1 MLVIQE
7 GLWKFWPITAT
18 EVGKS
23 GVTEHSYFESTHG
36 NSVQTRMKYER
47 QVQVNLNTYQ
57 YSRRGFEFP
66 IAQVTSIVKRL
77 AVEGLC
83 VRR

>member
-23 GVTEHSYFESTHG
+23 GVTEHPYFESTNG
-36 NSVQTRMKYER
+36 NSVQTRTKYER
-47 QVQVNLNTYQ
+47 QVQFNLNTSAVQ
-57 YSRRGFEFP
+57 SARLRTPHSISHVNREETSSRG
-66 IAQVTSIVKRL
+66 IM
-77 AVEGLC
+77 C
-83 VRR
+83 